1 MNKDD
6 YQNKIEEHRK
16 PIQLNGDEKPNTRA
30 SRRSTNVAPKKKKEK
45 RILLLPILFSFFIL
59 IPVSFLIYV
68 FAFYEPNAN
77 ETTVLDDSQ
86 VKYEQNDE
94 DIASEEDSQNTESE
108 ASAEENTEKDNSE
121 ESSTTEQQTTEETP
135 EEVVTET
142 EEVEEE
148 TDKTQDEEQSK
159 TEQSS
164 DSKTHVVKPGETLYR
179 IAMNYYNSPDAV
191 EKIKSANGLS
201 SDSISTGQTL
211 ILP

>member
-30 SRRSTNVAPKKKKEK
+30 SRRSTNVDPKKKKEK
-45 RILLLPILFSFFIL
+45 RNLLLPILFLFFIL

-77 ETTVLDDSQ
+77 ETTVQDDSQ
-86 VKYEQNDE
+86 VKYEQNEE
-94 DIASEEDSQNTESE
+94 DVASEEDSQNTESE
-108 ASAEENTEKDNSE
+108 ASAEENTEKENAE
-121 ESSTTEQQTTEETP
+121 ESSTTEQQTKEETP

-148 TDKTQDEEQSK
+148 TDTTQDE
-159 TEQSS
+159 EQSS